1 MKELVRQGDISTSE
15 YRRDRLRLAGAI
27 SSPLLIP
34 VVPASV
40 LAVIGFLTAASPP
53 ALISILFFAAVWF
66 LIGGFA
72 GLVIMGFLLRNRAR
86 WKKQLKEKISRTGIR
101 TRHVQLFKRELRSH
115 ERRALKE
122 IEDRDP
128 LLGDAYRETLASR
141 LTSSKILK
149 LTDLE
154 LSDAQRR
161 KERVKRI
168 SSSDARGLIE
178 EIESDIGRLWTVR
191 RDSEKLLA
199 DSELR
204 LEKIEA
210 TSRRGTSLSEAESSL
225 KNLSERSAQ
234 LPLALE
240 AARMREEVMRDL
252 ENGMDVVGTDDHS
265 PSSS

>member
-1 MKELVRQGDISTSE
+1 MK
-15 YRRDRLRLAGAI
+15 
-27 SSPLLIP
+27 
-34 VVPASV
+34 
-40 LAVIGFLTAASPP
+40 
-53 ALISILFFAAVWF
+53 
-66 LIGGFA
+66 
-72 GLVIMGFLLRNRAR
+72 
-86 WKKQLKEKISRTGIR
+86 
-101 TRHVQLFKRELRSH
+101 SH

-122 IEDRDP
+122 IEERDA

-154 LSDAQRR
+154 LADAHRR

-168 SSSDARGLIE
+168 SSSDARELIE
-178 EIESDIGRLWTVR
+178 EIESDVARLWTVR
-191 RDSEKLLA
+191 RDAEKLLA

-210 TSRRGTSLSEAESSL
+210 TSRRGTTLTDAEYSL
-225 KNLSERSAQ
+225 KNLSERSAE

-240 AARMREEVMRDL
+240 AARMRDEVMRDL
-252 ENGMDVVGTDDHS
+252 DTGIDDVRFSDHS

>member
-1 MKELVRQGDISTSE
+1 MNELVKQGDISRAES
-15 YRRDRLRLAGAI
+15 RRDSLRLAGAV
-27 SSPLLIP
+27 SSPILVPL
-34 VVPASV
+34 VPAAV
-40 LAVIGFLTAASPP
+40 LAAIGFMTAGIPAIGLSIFLLSGLWLVIGFVL
-53 ALISILFFAAVWF
+53 
-66 LIGGFA
+66 
-72 GLVIMGFLLRNRAR
+72 GLVMTAVFLRNRSR
-86 WKKQLKEKISRTGIR
+86 WKKELKERIVQTGIR
-101 TRHVQLFKRELRSH
+101 TRHVELFRRELRSH
-115 ERRALKE
+115 EKRALKE
-122 IEDRDP
+122 IEERDP

-154 LSDAQRR
+154 LADANRR
-161 KERVKRI
+161 KDRVKRI
-168 SSSDARGLIE
+168 SSSDARELIE
-178 EIESDIGRLWTVR
+178 EIENDIGRLWTVR
-191 RDSEKLLA
+191 RDAERLLA

-210 TSRRGTSLSEAESSL
+210 TSRRGTTLSDAESSL

-252 ENGMDVVGTDDHS
+252 DNGLDVVGTGGHS

>member
-1 MKELVRQGDISTSE
+1 MKELVRQGDITSAE
-15 YRRDRLRLAGAI
+15 SRRDRLRLVGAV
-27 SSPLLIP
+27 SSPILMPL
-34 VVPASV
+34 VPAAV
-40 LAVIGFLTAASPP
+40 LAAIGIMTAATP
-53 ALISILFFAAVWF
+53 AIGLSMFLLSGLWLIAGFI
-66 LIGGFA
+66 IGI
-72 GLVIMGFLLRNRAR
+72 VITAIFLRNRSR
-86 WKKQLKEKISRTGIR
+86 WRRELKDRIIRSGIR
-101 TRHVQLFKRELRSH
+101 TRHVDLFKRELKSH

-122 IEDRDP
+122 IEERDA

-154 LSDAQRR
+154 LADAHRR

-168 SSSDARGLIE
+168 SSSDARELIE
-178 EIESDIGRLWTVR
+178 EIESDVARLWTVR
-191 RDSEKLLA
+191 RDAEKLLA

-210 TSRRGTSLSEAESSL
+210 TSRRGTTLTDAEYSL
-225 KNLSERSAQ
+225 KNLSERSAE

-240 AARMREEVMRDL
+240 AARMRDEVMRDL
-252 ENGMDVVGTDDHS
+252 DTGIDSMKFEDHP